1 MNPMLARLLVC
12 AVPLALAACG
22 AALPGYSPNPLK
34 GKGKIEV
41 KESGEFDADGVYRMT
56 EQEKNTDCKRLA
68 GSMMI
73 TISRLR
79 VRQNEVGTSKLAT
92 TANKVVTPI
101 FGGSGKG
108 LDRDAEYVRDRA
120 RLTAYNRHLAAKNCA
135 TIDIDAELTKAP
147 EPAQKQ

>member
-1 MNPMLARLLVC
+1 MLARLLIF

-22 AALPGYSPNPLK
+22 AALPGYSPTPLK
-34 GKGKIEV
+34 GKTKIEAR
-41 KESGEFDADGVYRMT
+41 ESGDVDASGTYQMT
-56 EQEKNTDCKRLA
+56 DQEKAIDCKRLA

-79 VRQNEVGTSKLAT
+79 VRQNEVATSNLAT
-92 TANKVVTPI
+92 TTNKVVAPI

-120 RLTAYNRHLAAKNCA
+120 RLTAYNQHLAAKNCA
-135 TIDIDAELTKAP
+135 TIDIEAELAKAP
-147 EPAQKQ
+147 ETAQRQH